1 MSSVTYLRTSIV
13 LDEEL
18 LQEAKKYSSASTKRE
33 LVEEALRTFVEVKST
48 ERQREEYSA
57 RVANIHKRTSNLRL
71 RKSSSAIL
79 RENRN
84 RR

>member
-1 MSSVTYLRTSIV
+1 MTSLRMSIV

-18 LQEAKKYSSASTKRE
+18 LQQAKKYSSASTKRG
-33 LVEEALRTFVEVKST
+33 LVEEALRTFVEVKSS
-48 ERQREEYSA
+48 EHRREEYA
-57 RVANIHKRTSNLRL
+57 ERLADIHKRTSNVRL
-71 RKSSSAIL
+71 QKSSSAIL